1 MDETAPAPF
10 LASTFPGFLQA
21 TEALTRLP
29 PIELE
34 ILVVYVREC
43 PCTWVGVWLGLE
55 RVTVFVHA
63 WLFVCVLYKA

>member
-10 LASTFPGFLQA
+10 LASAPEGFLQA

-43 PCTWVGVWLGLE
+43 PCTWVGVGLGLE
-55 RVTVFVHA
+55 
-63 WLFVCVLYKA
+63 